1 MELPAGTGVRVASG
15 GQVAEGSVE
24 SSAGKRV
31 ILRSPNR
38 ISPGSVVTLE
48 TPEALILGEVY
59 AARPSGDGF
68 EIGIELEQMIYQ
80 ADLVRLAR
88 AVNGYS

>member
-38 ISPGSVVTLE
+38 IAPGAVVTLE
-48 TPEALILGEVY
+48 TAGALILGEVY
-59 AARPSGDGF
+59 AARQSGDGF
-68 EIGIELEQMIYQ
+68 EIGVELEQVMYQ
-80 ADLVRLAR
+80 AEIARLA
-88 AVNGYS
+88 AALLG